1 MTVKSSLGWLVCPV
15 VLDHLGGLWLLRC
28 GKFPTRLWWVCCL
41 TTANVA
47 SGGWWLGFTPP
58 QSPLGADSDPKPQ
71 EKEAL
76 LAAQPISRLRAPFAP
91 AGSRTPDL
99 PAWRTDLTMLIQS
112 FSYLQAEPSLTVF
125 IMRIGTIFKCFPV
138 RSSPCPVSLGKPTP
152 LPEKVLPL
160 IYPKSC
166 TMNPEFTPHIL
177 PLVGLENSSLP
188 LSAELPIEP
197 ST

>member
-1 MTVKSSLGWLVCPV
+1 MWP
-15 VLDHLGGLWLLRC
+15 LGG
-28 GKFPTRLWWVCCL
+28 
-41 TTANVA
+41 
-47 SGGWWLGFTPP
+47 GGW
-58 QSPLGADSDPKPQ
+58 DSLPH
-71 EKEAL
+71 
-76 LAAQPISRLRAPFAP
+76 RAPLVLTLTQSHRTKRHCWQP
-91 AGSRTPDL
+91 SPSPESGPYLPQLSSRTPDL

-112 FSYLQAEPSLTVF
+112 FSCLQAEPSLTVL

-152 LPEKVLPL
+152 LPGKVLPL

-166 TMNPEFTPHIL
+166 TMNPEFISHIL
-177 PLVGLENSSLP
+177 PLVGLENSCLP